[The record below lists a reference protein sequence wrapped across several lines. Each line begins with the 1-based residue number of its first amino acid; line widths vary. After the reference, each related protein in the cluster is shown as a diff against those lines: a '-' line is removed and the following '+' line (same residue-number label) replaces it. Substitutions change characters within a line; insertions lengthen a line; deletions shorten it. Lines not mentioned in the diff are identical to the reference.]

1 MRKRPSLDRQSDQVK
16 PLSAC
21 GRTDDARLWRE
32 RERGGRKR
40 ERERE
45 IERER
50 YKGSERTNERAEPS
64 CLLLLHGSYTD

>member
-1 MRKRPSLDRQSDQVK
+1 MLDY
-16 PLSAC
+16 
-21 GRTDDARLWRE
+21 GERE
-32 RERGGRKR
+32 REGGRKR